1 MVRLRGPNGLETAW
15 KYDGFGRPL
24 RETRADGTETVTAF
38 LSCRAAGVACPSGA
52 VRAVRVRASGAA
64 ATLRYLNPR
73 GMELRV
79 QTEGFDGRAIYRD
92 TVYDSLGRA
101 TSRSRP
107 YFAGGTAQWTRL
119 AYDAAGR
126 PTGETRPDG
135 SRTEMAHDGLV
146 DGAVRQRVKVF
157 PAGSGA
163 GDANAR
169 ITTRNS
175 DARGR
180 LVKVTD
186 PLGNS
191 TTYVHDAL
199 GNLTGTTDASG
210 NATTLAYDLRGRK
223 TAMSDPDMGR
233 WTYTRNAFG
242 ELVSQRDARGRTASM
257 TYDKLGRM
265 TRRVEAEG
273 VTTWSHDGAPLGIG
287 KPHLVSGPGGYA
299 RTHAY
304 DRLGRP
310 ESETFVIGGESF
322 RVGRSYDALGR
333 VATLAYPRTGIAVG
347 RSYTARG
354 HLRAVYDT
362 ENPATVYWRGAAV
375 NAEGKVLEA
384 MLGNGIGP
392 RLDPL
397 RAPVAA
403 LPPRPIA
410 AGALPRIHPLDRRR
424 RRDPVALRRAAPR
437 HAAFHHR
444 RHHPATQIIRKSL
457 CHTGWPP
464 SPARSLNH
472 ESQILR
478 NSQSIQLDRIML

>member
-1 MVRLRGPNGLETAW
+1 
-15 KYDGFGRPL
+15 
-24 RETRADGTETVTAF
+24 
-38 LSCRAAGVACPSGA
+38 
-52 VRAVRVRASGAA
+52 
-64 ATLRYLNPR
+64 
-73 GMELRV
+73 
-79 QTEGFDGRAIYRD
+79 
-92 TVYDSLGRA
+92 
-101 TSRSRP
+101 
-107 YFAGGTAQWTRL
+107 
-119 AYDAAGR
+119 
-126 PTGETRPDG
+126 
-135 SRTEMAHDGLV
+135 MAHDGLV

-157 PAGSGA
+157 PAGSGT

-175 DARGR
+175 DALGR

-210 NATTLAYDLRGRK
+210 NAVTLAYDLRGRK

-233 WTYTRNAFG
+233 WTYTRNALG

-257 TYDKLGRM
+257 TYDALGRM

-273 VTTWSHDGAPLGIG
+273 VTAWSHDGAPLGIG
-287 KPHLVSGPGGYA
+287 KPHLVSGPGGYS

-333 VATLAYPRTGIAVG
+333 VATLAYPKTGIAVG

-354 HLRAVYDT
+354 HLRAVYDA
-362 ENPATVYWRGAAV
+362 EAPATVYWRAAAV

-384 MLGNGIGP
+384 MLGNGIGTTRTWDP
-392 RLDPL
+392 ATGLIRTIQSGVGDSAAVQDLGYGFDSLGNLTSREDFIQDVYERFTYDRLNRLTGGIVHDAGDDTARGEDLPL
-397 RAPVAA
+397 RRHRQHRQQV
-403 LPPRPIA
+403 RP
-410 AGALPRIHPLDRRR
+410 GRGELCLRHRQCRRGGR
-424 RRDPVALRRAAPR
+424 CR
-437 HAAFHHR
+437 
-444 RHHPATQIIRKSL
+444 
-457 CHTGWPP
+457 
-464 SPARSLNH
+464 PARGH
-472 ESQILR
+472 QRGRQHLR
-478 NSQSIQLDRIML
+478 L